1 MESIS
6 HKNLFSSPEFTE
18 KWILENCGKGIVIG
32 LKKTEMNKKF
42 MEAIQMNFAKNK
54 KQGYAMYMNYLKCL
68 KREKPEIKLV
78 SAMKNQKGKLLILGF
93 DMDSLQNDAM
103 VISEDQI
110 LKKSNIR
117 TMR

>member
-6 HKNLFSSPEFTE
+6 YKNLFSNPEFTE
-18 KWILENCGKGIVIG
+18 KWILENCGRGIIIR

-42 MEAIQMNFAKNK
+42 MEAIQSNFAKDK
-54 KQGYAMYMNYLKCL
+54 KQGYAMYMNYLNCL

-78 SAMKNQKGKLLILGF
+78 SATKNQKGKLLILGF
-93 DMDSLQNDAM
+93 DMDSLKNDAM

-110 LKKSNIR
+110 LKKSDIR